1 MPSRRDPP
9 KCHKHYSPEVQQ
21 AVMHFQDMWAVYT
34 NSTFYELKENDYRVV
49 AVQTAFNQLVRARKR
64 ETGTGFYLT
73 SEEYKN
79 GNSR

>member
-1 MPSRRDPP
+1 
-9 KCHKHYSPEVQQ
+9 
-21 AVMHFQDMWAVYT
+21 MHFQDMWAVYT